1 VINGIEPGSYL
12 GDNQGSLQN
21 LGDVNGD
28 GFDDLGL
35 KDTDGMVEIVHGA
48 SLESFINDGGTWTTF
63 LAPNGSR
70 EANFGT
76 DIAIGDV
83 NNDGFDDIIIGA
95 PYDDESD
102 LIDSDDGALYII
114 YGQSDL
120 KINNYDGGDLYAS
133 NDYGSS
139 IDFYSQF
146 SGFSESEA
154 GESVASGDFNG
165 DGFSDFAVSMNEY
178 GLVGGE
184 GIIAVYLGQGFGD
197 PQLAVVINGIE
208 PGSYL
213 GDNQGSLQNLGDVNG
228 DGFDDLGLKDTDGK
242 FFIMWGKS
250 NWTKDYDYDQDGI
263 NDAMLIDMS
272 AAGTFDGVYLS
283 GTSIGSDFEF
293 NGVGDVNGDG
303 FADFLITTPWKSWES
318 NYTGSEYGV
327 ITLYFGQ
334 SEWLGEFTTNNIS
347 SIDIKGNKSGIEII
361 PLGDTDGNGIDE
373 FAYTDGYE
381 STQNLVIWNGQQN
394 IDQSQ
399 PEPILNVDQNT
410 VLENQT
416 GAAIGNI
423 SFVNL
428 SENETVDFSSIT
440 IQGTNA
446 SLFTISENG
455 VLKLKDD
462 ASLDFEANGNFDIY
476 LVGTTSEGNS
486 FSQYLTI
493 NVVDANESPSFSLS
507 DSWVDDNVTG
517 VNIGSVTITDADEY
531 DTYTYSING
540 SDAEFFEINSEG
552 VLKFKDDITTNY
564 ENQSSYELNITVTD
578 AAGLSKTQNMII
590 SINAAP
596 IDIDLSSN
604 TFDE

>member
-1 VINGIEPGSYL
+1 MSGYDVSSLFRFDADTGAVYIKTGNIVDFESSDVNYHAGTGAYSYDSNGSIYPLTFSLEDESGSVDVSYPDTLSYL
-12 GDNQGSLQN
+12 GSLYLVLDYGDSSDDGSLELGRQLSTEGISVN
-21 LGDVNGD
+21 TNQLGEIVASAAGKDVTGDGIPDAVFLINDRDIWLDLYVVPGGQDTDSTSAYLITYWNYTFNYIPTDMDLGDINGD
-28 GFDDLGL
+28 GFADIIFGFGNDFFEGYDYDGDGVDDS
-35 KDTDGMVEIVHGA
+35 TDGMVEIVHGA

-120 KINNYDGGDLYAS
+120 KINNYDGGDLYDP

-272 AAGTFDGVYLS
+272 AAGTFDGIYLS

-373 FAYTDGYE
+373 FA
-381 STQNLVIWNGQQN
+381 
-394 IDQSQ
+394 
-399 PEPILNVDQNT
+399 
-410 VLENQT
+410 
-416 GAAIGNI
+416 
-423 SFVNL
+423 
-428 SENETVDFSSIT
+428 
-440 IQGTNA
+440 
-446 SLFTISENG
+446 
-455 VLKLKDD
+455 
-462 ASLDFEANGNFDIY
+462 
-476 LVGTTSEGNS
+476 
-486 FSQYLTI
+486 
-493 NVVDANESPSFSLS
+493 
-507 DSWVDDNVTG
+507 
-517 VNIGSVTITDADEY
+517 
-531 DTYTYSING
+531 
-540 SDAEFFEINSEG
+540 
-552 VLKFKDDITTNY
+552 
-564 ENQSSYELNITVTD
+564 
-578 AAGLSKTQNMII
+578 
-590 SINAAP
+590 
-596 IDIDLSSN
+596 
-604 TFDE
+604 

>member
-1 VINGIEPGSYL
+1 MSGYDVSSLFRFDADTGAVYIKTGNIVDFESSDVNYHAGTGAYSYDSNGSIYPLTFSLEDESGSVDVSYPDTLSYL
-12 GDNQGSLQN
+12 GSLYLVLDYGDSSDDGSLELGRQLSTEGISVN
-21 LGDVNGD
+21 TNQLGEIVASAAGKDVTGDGIPDAVFLINDRDIWLDLYVVPGGQDTDSTSAYLITYWNYTFNYIPTDMDLGDINGD
-28 GFDDLGL
+28 GFADIIFGFGNDFFEGYDYDGDGVDDS
-35 KDTDGMVEIVHGA
+35 TDGMVEIVHGA

-120 KINNYDGGDLYAS
+120 KINNYDGGDLYDP

-399 PEPILNVDQNT
+399 P
-410 VLENQT
+410 
-416 GAAIGNI
+416 
-423 SFVNL
+423 
-428 SENETVDFSSIT
+428 
-440 IQGTNA
+440 
-446 SLFTISENG
+446 
-455 VLKLKDD
+455 
-462 ASLDFEANGNFDIY
+462 
-476 LVGTTSEGNS
+476 
-486 FSQYLTI
+486 
-493 NVVDANESPSFSLS
+493 
-507 DSWVDDNVTG
+507 
-517 VNIGSVTITDADEY
+517 
-531 DTYTYSING
+531 
-540 SDAEFFEINSEG
+540 
-552 VLKFKDDITTNY
+552 
-564 ENQSSYELNITVTD
+564 
-578 AAGLSKTQNMII
+578 
-590 SINAAP
+590 
-596 IDIDLSSN
+596 
-604 TFDE
+604 